1 MCSGRIGCTM
11 TTDALRVPL
20 TPPKQPM
27 TPHEKHTRL
36 LAEIAALDQI
46 DLAEYGLEG
55 WRADLDEWLRFD
67 VGDIEYFWHRRRA
80 ALRSMVSM
88 LHSSIKAVDRARASR
103 DKYAE
108 FQARQMRSDRWT

>member
-1 MCSGRIGCTM
+1 M
-11 TTDALRVPL
+11 TTEAGRVPL
-20 TPPKQPM
+20 TPRKPPL

-46 DLAEYGLEG
+46 DLAAYGLEG

-88 LHSSIKAVDRARASR
+88 LHQSIKAVDRARASR
-103 DKYAE
+103 DRYAE